1 MTKINFT
8 VTTQKIWRRYL
19 CRDRKTACFFFSLP
33 RYRKKRQSV
42 CIATYIGITR
52 RTVLK
57 QQNEAKVVWT
67 AAA

>member
-8 VTTQKIWRRYL
+8 VTTQKIWRIYL
-19 CRDRKTACFFFSLP
+19 CRGRKTACFFFSLP

-52 RTVLK
+52 RAVLRNYQK
-57 QQNEAKVVWT
+57 NCSETAK
-67 AAA
+67 

>member
-19 CRDRKTACFFFSLP
+19 CRGRKTVYFFFSLS

-42 CIATYIGITR
+42 CIATYIQSPALSMI
-52 RTVLK
+52 K
-57 QQNEAKVVWT
+57 
-67 AAA
+67 

>member
-19 CRDRKTACFFFSLP
+19 CRDRKTVYFLFSLP

-42 CIATYIGITR
+42 CIAPYIGIAR

-57 QQNEAKVVWT
+57 QQDVAKVVW
-67 AAA
+67 AAAA

>member
-8 VTTQKIWRRYL
+8 VY
-19 CRDRKTACFFFSLP
+19 FFFSLS

-52 RTVLK
+52 RTVPK
-57 QQNEAKVVWT
+57 QQNEAKVVW
-67 AAA
+67 AAEA